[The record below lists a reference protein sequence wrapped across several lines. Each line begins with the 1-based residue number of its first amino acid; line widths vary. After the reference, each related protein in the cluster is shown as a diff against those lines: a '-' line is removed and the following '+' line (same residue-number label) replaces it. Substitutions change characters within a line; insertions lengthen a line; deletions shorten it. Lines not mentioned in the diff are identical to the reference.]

1 VTHATPPQDPPIFA
15 LLNEIGIIEQLA
27 RARFDQAQPDGLL
40 LSHFVLLNHLVRV
53 QDGTTPARL
62 ARALQLAKGAITNT
76 VQRLEERGLV
86 RVEPDPEDGRSRR
99 IWLTPAG
106 RARRQA
112 AVRAAVEAFA
122 GMEAVMPEARI
133 ATLLPVLRA
142 FRQHLDAARDADG

>member
-1 VTHATPPQDPPIFA
+1 VNRPAPPQDPPLFA

-27 RARFDQAQPDGLL
+27 RNRFDAAQHDGLL

-53 QDGTTPARL
+53 QDGAAPARI

-86 RVEPDPEDGRSRR
+86 RVEPDPEDGRGRR

-106 RARRQA
+106 RARRQS
-112 AVRAAVEAFA
+112 AVRAATEAFA
-122 GMEAVMPEARI
+122 GLEAVLPEDRI
-133 ATLLPVLRA
+133 AALLPALRA
-142 FRQHLDAARDADG
+142 LREHLDTARDADG